1 MPEWQS
7 HYLAYDS
14 LKSAIY
20 RFEKEAVQARGAGD
34 GDLES
39 SALLGRDSGPEDGS
53 QDDQSSPTDRL
64 FARLLD
70 KELSKV
76 VDFYASKE
84 RELLSELQLLK
95 QDIER
100 TEHDEAFTSEGPDG
114 EDDDDDDSDEED
126 AHKRRSKLL
135 KAAAK
140 LGLSTG
146 STPRRR
152 KRGLSSRRRG
162 LSIGS
167 TVSEEGPQDVA
178 EDGRNG
184 TAGEPRTRDR
194 RRSSADSGADNITR
208 GELMA
213 ATDADVEEAMQFA
226 RGSSRAPAKV
236 TSGSPPRPS
245 LAPQPSRFS
254 LGRASRRTRAL
265 SHSTSEGADP
275 SVRLSVAPSVWNANN
290 DYILDIA
297 MLYKRRMTGLFN
309 DLSELKSYVNL
320 NQTGFRKILKKY
332 DKITD
337 SSLKD
342 RYMPNVVETA
352 FPFEAATQERLAAA
366 VGQLV
371 PMYARVVTRGDEE
384 MALKQLKTH
393 LREHVVWERN
403 TIWREMIGRERR
415 GWGSQE
421 ASGLDK
427 PRIDDSND
435 DGKPMGV
442 TIPAAGRI
450 RLPKWF
456 TKRLFFGAIALAL
469 LIGLSRIDA
478 FDRAEERNCLGL
490 LAFATVMWA
499 TEVVPLFVTSLM
511 VPFLVVILRVI
522 RVSDERLSA
531 PDATKFIFAAMLSPT
546 IMLLIGGFTL
556 AAALS
561 KHNIDKVV
569 AAKVLSLAG
578 TRPSTV
584 LLAYMG
590 VACFAS
596 MWISNVAAPVL
607 CYSLIQVRALSPLRP
622 PLSGSP
628 RARSQSCGPSLQSR
642 RSQSRSSSA
651 LRWLQTLVVSR
662 RRSPRHRTSSPS
674 NTWTRHW
681 DGCRGSRSRYRSR
694 R

>member
-7 HYLAYDS
+7 QYIAYDQ

-20 RFEKEAVQARGAGD
+20 RFEKEAVQARGSAE

-39 SALLGRDSGPEDGS
+39 TALLGQANGSSLSVDDGLDSDS
-53 QDDQSSPTDRL
+53 ASPTDRL

-70 KELSKV
+70 KELARV

-84 RELLSELQLLK
+84 RELLGELQLLQ

-100 TEHDEAFTSEGPDG
+100 TELDEAFTSEGVDG

-126 AHKRRSKLL
+126 AGKRRSKLL

-140 LGLSTG
+140 FGLTG
-146 STPRRR
+146 PIGTPRRKAR
-152 KRGLSSRRRG
+152 ATSRRRRG

-167 TVSEEGPQDVA
+167 TVSEEGADDLALSGSQPRPLDDVA
-178 EDGRNG
+178 
-184 TAGEPRTRDR
+184 A
-194 RRSSADSGADNITR
+194 RRSSEGSGAKEVTR
-208 GELMA
+208 SELFA
-213 ATDADVEEAMQFA
+213 ATDADVEEAMRAA
-226 RGSSRAPAKV
+226 RGTARRGPVSPSR
-236 TSGSPPRPS
+236 PPWS
-245 LAPQPSRFS
+245 ASRFS
-254 LGRASRRTRAL
+254 SSRTPRRPRAL
-265 SHSTSEGADP
+265 SHSTSEDMDTSTRAGGPP
-275 SVRLSVAPSVWNANN
+275 SIWTTSR
-290 DYILDIA
+290 DYVVDVA
-297 MLYKRRMTGLFN
+297 MLYKRRMTELFTN
-309 DLSELKSYVNL
+309 LSELKSYVNL

-342 RYMPNVVETA
+342 RYMANVVEAA
-352 FPFEAATQERLAAA
+352 FPFEAATQERLASA
-366 VGQLV
+366 VRELV
-371 PMYARVVTRGDEE
+371 LLYAKIVTRGDEE

-415 GWGSQE
+415 GWGNQE

-427 PRIDDSND
+427 PRIDDSNHD
-435 DGKPMGV
+435 PKPLAM

-450 RLPKWF
+450 SLPKWV
-456 TKRLFFGAIALAL
+456 TKETFFGAVAFAL
-469 LIGLSRIDA
+469 LVGIPHTSA
-478 FDRAEERNCLGL
+478 FARPEERNCLAL

-499 TEVVPLFVTSLM
+499 TEVVPLFVTSLL
-511 VPFLVVILRVI
+511 VPFLVVILRVV
-522 RVSDERLSA
+522 RVDDKRLSA
-531 PDATKFIFAAMLSPT
+531 PDTTKYIFAAMLSPT

-607 CYSLIQVRALSPLRP
+607 CYSLIQVSLDLKSSSLALSHESQRF
-622 PLSGSP
+622 
-628 RARSQSCGPSLQSR
+628 RSRSCEHFHPSR
-642 RSQSRSSSA
+642 RSRN
-651 LRWLQTLVVSR
+651 R
-662 RRSPRHRTSSPS
+662 
-674 NTWTRHW
+674 
-681 DGCRGSRSRYRSR
+681 
-694 R
+694 